1 MATFKDIEYQGLLLR
16 LCMRACK
23 RAEAKKE
30 REIVGPYIY
39 DMAYSALSLSD
50 SALYDSIVFYPYIA
64 RSTGWILSTRRI
76 LHDVSNESPCG
87 GDRREKLRTC
97 SLYADFEMKVRLT

>member
-1 MATFKDIEYQGLLLR
+1 MEKKERKKEKVATFEDIEYQGLLLR

-39 DMAYSALSLSD
+39 DMAYSALSLGD
-50 SALYDSIVFYPYIA
+50 SALYDTIVFYPYIA
-64 RSTGWILSTRRI
+64 RSTLDPLDTTN
-76 LHDVSNESPCG
+76 L
-87 GDRREKLRTC
+87 
-97 SLYADFEMKVRLT
+97 A